1 MRTSEGVSLIDGV
14 REGEEGREVP
24 DARPNEE
31 ESKRGLSMPEEL
43 SALLKEGHERWR
55 VRRARRVA
63 NPTE

>member
-1 MRTSEGVSLIDGV
+1 
-14 REGEEGREVP
+14 
-24 DARPNEE
+24 
-31 ESKRGLSMPEEL
+31 MPEEL